1 VTPGYLSAIGMRLLD
16 GRDLADSDTLNSEPV
31 AVINKTFAR
40 RYLGDHPVGTILP
53 AQIDSKR
60 TDTGKWRV
68 IGVVDDVL
76 RSNSAASI
84 QPEIFVNAS
93 QLTSG
98 PSASSFLTVRS
109 SGNAAALAADMRDI
123 VRAVDS
129 NATIEQPMTM
139 EARLMKTL
147 ARPRLYAVLFGGFS
161 VFAALVALSGL
172 FGGLSYGVTQRMK
185 EIALRSALGASRWQI
200 GRLIVGQGLAMTVA
214 GLAVGLTAA
223 ALASQLLSRFLFG
236 VKNSDAGIYAGVAL
250 VLLVAAAIACAL
262 PAKRAAA
269 IDPLKGL
276 RS

>member
-1 VTPGYLSAIGMRLLD
+1 
-16 GRDLADSDTLNSEPV
+16 
-31 AVINKTFAR
+31 
-40 RYLGDHPVGTILP
+40 
-53 AQIDSKR
+53 
-60 TDTGKWRV
+60 
-68 IGVVDDVL
+68 VDDVL
-76 RSNSAASI
+76 RGNSPASI

-109 SGNAAALAADMRDI
+109 SGNAAALASDMRDI
-123 VRAVDS
+123 VRAVDAS
-129 NATIEQPMTM
+129 ATIEQPMTM
-139 EARLMKTL
+139 EARLLKTL

-223 ALASQLLSRFLFG
+223 ALTSRLLSRFLFG
-236 VKNSDAGIYAGVAL
+236 VKNSDAGIYAGVAA

-262 PAKRAAA
+262 PAKRAAS